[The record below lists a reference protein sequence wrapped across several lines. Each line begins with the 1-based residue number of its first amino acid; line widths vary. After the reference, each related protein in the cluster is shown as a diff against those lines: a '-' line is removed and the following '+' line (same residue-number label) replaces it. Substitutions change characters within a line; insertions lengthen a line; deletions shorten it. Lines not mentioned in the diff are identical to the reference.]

1 MRDNAMP
8 IHLVGETIDAK
19 QAHLRAQAG
28 ELIALVRGVY
38 VAQSAD
44 VDQAV
49 MAHAVRIALY
59 IYPSAYL
66 SSASAFLLSS
76 TEDGRLFISGR
87 RNQRTRLS
95 SLENVQNQAP
105 GHPST
110 AAAVIGD
117 DLGER
122 RVQVSSPRQR
132 FLEAFQLRSEHA
144 TAVTADMRR
153 QMAER
158 LVEEHGSANAAAD
171 AVWILARENG
181 WYREGEG
188 AQRFLMT
195 RPSTAQP
202 AANKAAFDLLVAWH
216 GAPLG
221 QLSHN
226 GFE

>member
-1 MRDNAMP
+1 MP

-28 ELIALVRGVY
+28 DLIPLARKVY

-49 MAHAVRIALY
+49 MAHAVRIAHCM
-59 IYPSAYL
+59 YPSADI
-66 SSASAFLLSS
+66 SSASAFLL
-76 TEDGRLFISGR
+76 TPTADWRLFISGR

-95 SLENVQNQAP
+95 SLEIVQNQAP
-105 GHPST
+105 GHPAT

-132 FLEAFQLRSEHA
+132 FLEAFRLRSEHA

-153 QMAER
+153 QMADR
-158 LVEEHGSANAAAD
+158 LVPRGRRCSALYVDPARHG
-171 AVWILARENG
+171 
-181 WYREGEG
+181 
-188 AQRFLMT
+188 
-195 RPSTAQP
+195 
-202 AANKAAFDLLVAWH
+202 KAA
-216 GAPLG
+216 G
-221 QLSHN
+221 QQS
-226 GFE
+226 GV